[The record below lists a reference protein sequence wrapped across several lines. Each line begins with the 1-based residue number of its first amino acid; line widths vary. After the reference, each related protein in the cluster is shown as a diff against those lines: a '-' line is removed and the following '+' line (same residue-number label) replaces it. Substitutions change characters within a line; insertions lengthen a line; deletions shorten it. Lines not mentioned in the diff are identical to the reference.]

1 MRDGRPVALLHFA
14 IAASIAVVPLLLAIL
29 LALGFIAP
37 SERPRITGDSHVSVR
52 QVAALKTFEYAI
64 VRRDSVQAPL
74 PDADSVLARLPQCA
88 AEWSRS
94 GRERALDRLKRVV
107 GRATDDAHTPAAA
120 IASGLVQL
128 DDALARMSAEG
139 NRRVVDAVGFDI
151 VRWTQAAKLALAT
164 PIETPRYPG
173 QTFAL
178 RCADLAE
185 AVGTLARGGGRVLSA
200 FGWRGTEVDRTL
212 ARWRPDQYVEI
223 PERYL
228 ERANPWAGLPG
239 CVYLVDTA
247 GAPQYF
253 VRGAR
258 AATERVCSQ
267 PTVFDVAGGD
277 GAIATPAAIVG
288 EAAPDIA
295 PDDAR
300 WSVPPSLAAL
310 LRPLGPLQ
318 RPSGSLFHAY
328 ADATP
333 PSDDAPAYR
342 RASNR
347 VALDGGGVDV
357 GYSVDLTIDPSLQ
370 SLAQKTAA
378 CYTGRQDV
386 CRAIGIRRAEDGNEA
401 IGHRL
406 LEQAV
411 VRMAAIAIIDVKTGR
426 IEALA
431 GALSRCTR
439 QEYDGPGRDA
449 GCDARLPYPIRYRPD
464 ALLNAAVFHDAM
476 PASVVKPVMA
486 AAFLS
491 NARVGSQWLA
501 AERAAMRSKGVPTP
515 DSLRGQLMRSSSAR
529 FLDRM
534 FCADQGFRPCERPWE
549 IQQTSSAFGWNGG
562 CAHASE
568 RCGDRDLLFGRP
580 IDAVGD
586 SSRADAPAEWVPYG
600 RLLVE
605 PQSGKLGAPFRAR
618 APIALD
624 TNRIARCA
632 AGADG
637 RRGSADDWEK
647 CSGGVVVDV
656 VAEGWGQG
664 HARAT
669 ALGVAGM
676 MATLAS
682 AANGERDVH
691 RPHLV
696 QSVRGVANG
705 VASPLEAAVTRWSA
719 VSTEP
724 NALSREA
731 AEVILSGLSYSHRQ
745 GTARRACE
753 QVFDARRCADIDW
766 IAGKTGTPTFPNDD
780 RPLDE
785 LSKLCAPAVKRT
797 AREQI
802 ACGGLRPYKWYVA
815 AYRADRDDR
824 AWTKVIGVLTER
836 NWLADSGRVHGA
848 GDRGPNPAAEI
859 ALQIIGRHAG
869 ALGRDAKAV
878 APLDA
883 RGGPK

>member
-14 IAASIAVVPLLLAIL
+14 IAASITVVPLLLVVL
-29 LALGFIAP
+29 LVLGWVAP

-52 QVAALKTFEYAI
+52 QVAALKTFEHAI
-64 VRRDSVQAPL
+64 VRRDRVQAPL
-74 PDADSVLARLPQCA
+74 PDAAALLAQLPQCA

-94 GRERALDRLKRVV
+94 GRERALDRVKRFV
-107 GRATDDAHTPAAA
+107 GRASGDALTPAAS
-120 IASGLVQL
+120 IASQLAEL
-128 DDALARMSAEG
+128 DDALARISAEG
-139 NRRVVDAVGFDI
+139 NRRVVDAVGFDV
-151 VRWTQAAKLALAT
+151 VRWSDAAKVALST
-164 PIETPRYPG
+164 PIETSRYPG
-173 QTFAL
+173 QAFGL
-178 RCADLAE
+178 HCADLAA
-185 AVGTLARGGGRVLSA
+185 AVATLSRGGGRVLAA

-228 ERANPWAGLPG
+228 ERTNPWAGLPG
-239 CVYLVDTA
+239 CVFLVDPA

-258 AATERVCSQ
+258 AASERVCTQ
-267 PTVFDVAGGD
+267 PAVFDAAGGD
-277 GAIATPAAIVG
+277 SGAATPSSIVG
-288 EAAPDIA
+288 EPTPDIA
-295 PDDAR
+295 PDDPR
-300 WSVPPSLAAL
+300 WSVPPSLSAL
-310 LRPLGPLQ
+310 LRPLEPLQ
-318 RPSGSLFHAY
+318 RPTGALFRAY
-328 ADATP
+328 AAGSP
-333 PSDDAPAYR
+333 PGESPGYR
-342 RASNR
+342 RTSNR
-347 VALDGGGVDV
+347 VAVDGGGVDV
-357 GYSVDLTIDPSLQ
+357 GFSVDLTIDPALQ

-386 CRAIGIRRAEDGNEA
+386 CRALGLRRVEDGNDA

-406 LEQAV
+406 LEHAM

-426 IEALA
+426 IETLA

-486 AAFLS
+486 AAFLA
-491 NARVGSQWLA
+491 NARVGSPWLA
-501 AERAAMRSKGVPTP
+501 AERSAMRSNGVPTA
-515 DSLRGQLMRSSSAR
+515 DSLRGQLMRSMSAR

-534 FCADQGFRPCERPWE
+534 FCADQGFKPCERPWE
-549 IQQTSSAFGWNGG
+549 IQRVSEAIGWNGG
-562 CAHASE
+562 CAQPSE

-580 IDAVGD
+580 IDDAD
-586 SSRADAPAEWVPYG
+586 SSHDDALASWVPYG
-600 RLLVE
+600 RLMVE
-605 PQSGKLGAPFRAR
+605 PVGDKLGAAFHVR
-618 APIALD
+618 APLALD

-637 RRGSADDWEK
+637 HRGTGDDWEK

-664 HARAT
+664 HARST
-669 ALGVAGM
+669 ALGAAGM

-682 AANGERDVH
+682 AANGQSDVK

-705 VASPLEAAVTRWSA
+705 VASPLDAAVTRWRA
-719 VSTEP
+719 ASTEP
-724 NALSREA
+724 SPLSRDA
-731 AEVILSGLSYSHRQ
+731 AEVILSGLSYSHRY

-753 QVFDARRCADIDW
+753 QVFDAHRCVEIDW

-780 RPLDE
+780 RSLDE
-785 LSKLCAPAVKRT
+785 LVKLCAPGVKRT
-797 AREQI
+797 ASEQT

-815 AYRADRDDR
+815 AYRTDRDDP

-859 ALQIIGRHAG
+859 ALQIIGRHTA
-869 ALGRDAKAV
+869 AL
-878 APLDA
+878 
-883 RGGPK
+883 GGPK